1 PFDWDLTKGTAVK
14 LTEFTASLNYE
25 IVDGW
30 KVTDVLRYSTAESR
44 RIGLFPNT
52 PVTGTA
58 RLAQY
63 RAQLLAA
70 VPGATD
76 VQLRY

>member
-1 PFDWDLTKGTAVK
+1 PSAVPGFDPNYGTLNGPETARLTLRSAKGPFDWDLTKGTAVK

-44 RIGLFPNT
+44 RIGLFPN
-52 PVTGTA
+52 
-58 RLAQY
+58 
-63 RAQLLAA
+63 
-70 VPGATD
+70 
-76 VQLRY
+76 